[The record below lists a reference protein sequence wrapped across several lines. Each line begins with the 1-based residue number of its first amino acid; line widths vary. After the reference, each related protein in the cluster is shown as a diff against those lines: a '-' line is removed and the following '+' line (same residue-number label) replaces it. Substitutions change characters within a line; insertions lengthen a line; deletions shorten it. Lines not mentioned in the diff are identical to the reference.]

1 MSESSIVNEVISEIS
16 VFFKTHKITNFP
28 PIRRFYA
35 QKTIVFVVFCSLVF
49 VLLVGFC
56 LICVFMGSKSF
67 VIKNINSLK
76 TVLITSF
83 TMLLTCAPIIP
94 PMENLF
100 IRTNVYLR
108 SSVRISS
115 FYKNL
120 FKYLLIYDHL
130 CESIFLSLY
139 ENKQAYEYRCLKQIF
154 YHQNT
159 VMIFC

>member
-83 TMLLTCAPIIP
+83 TMLLTCALSSHLWRICLYALMFICDHPW
-94 PMENLF
+94 ESLLF
-100 IRTNVYLR
+100 IRIFL
-108 SSVRISS
+108 
-115 FYKNL
+115 NL
-120 FKYLLIYDHL
+120 FL
-130 CESIFLSLY
+130 F
-139 ENKQAYEYRCLKQIF
+139 
-154 YHQNT
+154 
-159 VMIFC
+159 MITCVNLFS